1 MSTIWFLFTWWWL
14 EGDAV
19 RLGWRLLVT
28 RWDKL
33 QLTPSFSKY
42 NLILVHEV
50 ERIYAPLEVTR
61 RGSPSGTVARTSPVQ
76 GCLVIQLLSSVCEQT
91 HNLKKTN
98 DMMLTVSP
106 LYLSLCKLQNYLHYS
121 TFQFVLTLL
130 LPNKNAIKLLHI
142 LGILKI
148 FCLIGASEFMFHA
161 PSQSKISPYI
171 LISYC
176 VTLRDIFVCR

>member
-42 NLILVHEV
+42 DLILVHWSRKNLCSV
-50 ERIYAPLEVTR
+50 GGDSERLTIWHC
-61 RGSPSGTVARTSPVQ
+61 GMDQPSAR
-76 GCLVIQLLSSVCEQT
+76 LSRNSIAQFCVWTNAQFE
-91 HNLKKTN
+91 KKTN

-106 LYLSLCKLQNYLHYS
+106 LYLSLCKLQNYLRYS

-148 FCLIGASEFMFHA
+148 FCLIGASELMFHT

-171 LISYC
+171 LSLT
-176 VTLRDIFVCR
+176 V